1 MICVYHLY
9 IYTHICIYIYI
20 YTYSYVYIYI
30 YTYSY
35 VYIYICVYIYVYI
48 YVRYIADLYPP
59 PRGSRLQLVQAEG
72 ERREVHVRRGD
83 LTALRVELKHGP
95 RLSHGARAMEPRT
108 VPRGRW
114 GIGGKAN

>member
-1 MICVYHLY
+1 MY
-9 IYTHICIYIYI
+9 IYIFIHIHMYIYIYI
-20 YTYSYVYIYI
+20 YTYIYI
-30 YTYSY
+30 
-35 VYIYICVYIYVYI
+35 YI